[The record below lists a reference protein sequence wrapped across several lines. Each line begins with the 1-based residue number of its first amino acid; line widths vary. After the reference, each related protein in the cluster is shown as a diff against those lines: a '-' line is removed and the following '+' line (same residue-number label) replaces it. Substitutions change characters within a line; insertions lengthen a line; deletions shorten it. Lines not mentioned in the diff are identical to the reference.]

1 MGTQGNVFGL
11 NSYLHQNTKLFNTKR
26 MLHIIGIPN
35 CNKIKQTKDWLEE
48 KGIDYELI
56 NVKKEPLTMDE
67 LKDLEFKV
75 GLDVLINTR
84 GMMYRKLEL
93 KEKNLSDDEL
103 MKVLLEN
110 QNMMKRPILV
120 YEDSVMVGYDEEAF
134 ENFAKSNNLIED

>member
-1 MGTQGNVFGL
+1 
-11 NSYLHQNTKLFNTKR
+11 